1 MSQHTQDREGKS
13 RKVSETAGFIGQHT
27 PGPFKIEQNDT
38 EGMYLVNEAGTI
50 LCEWVHLPDDARLI
64 AAAPEMLAFI
74 KKYLIS
80 LELAGMKNDATSEA
94 RALLARM
101 EGDA

>member
-1 MSQHTQDREGKS
+1 MSQHTQDREGKN

-64 AAAPEMLAFI
+64 AAAPDLFRTVLDEHPHRERVP
-74 KKYLIS
+74 S
-80 LELAGMKNDATSEA
+80 CHTC
-94 RALLARM
+94 ALLARI
-101 EGDA
+101 EGT

>member
-64 AAAPEMLAFI
+64 AAAPELLTGLLHVRHSDHGYWPSAC
-74 KKYLIS
+74 S
-80 LELAGMKNDATSEA
+80 GCEA
-94 RALLARM
+94 AEKAIAKAQGR
-101 EGDA
+101 